1 MNEGCEGG
9 WAIFNGFLMENGHMV
24 SEECAPY
31 MGKTAGQQCSNYK
44 DCPALARIKSS
55 RYVGGYNTILTSN

>member
-1 MNEGCEGG
+1 
-9 WAIFNGFLMENGHMV
+9 MENGHIV

-55 RYVGGYNTILTSN
+55 RYVGGYNYLPSEKLI